1 VRELSDITLG
11 QTFDEIM
18 EEMQSNAQEQ
28 YGQDFRISEN
38 SDWYRENAPVGLAI
52 KRLYD
57 KLQNSIDNS
66 RLRTAGDPYFFG
78 GAANF
83 MFFRKMPSYASGIL
97 ETSDTQE
104 GSTAEI
110 GEIQV
115 RKANT
120 DITYSNTEAV
130 TATGNTFQVNFQCDS
145 TGEDGNADEGTI
157 TELVSAPSGWG
168 SFSNP
173 STFEGGQDLEE
184 LETSRKRYF
193 NGGFS
198 KSYWNEDGI
207 YAALMEISGV
217 ESAKVVVNNED
228 EAVGDQ
234 PRRSVY
240 CIVDG
245 GLDADIAEVLFE
257 KVDQAVYMY
266 GSTSVTLQNSQG
278 DDRTVY
284 FDRPTE
290 VTIDK
295 KLTVI
300 GDGTTEDIETAV
312 DEYIESVKVGGV
324 ISSHYAGEYIA
335 DNVSSAANFDHIGV
349 TFKKYG
355 TTEFVS
361 AISLSDNEKPVAGE
375 VE

>member
-1 VRELSDITLG
+1 MSDITLS

-18 EEMQSNAQEQ
+18 TDLQSDTQEE
-28 YGQDFRISEN
+28 YGQDFRVSEN
-38 SDWYRENAPVGLAI
+38 SDWYRENAPVALAI
-52 KRLYD
+52 NRLYN

-66 RLRTAGDPYFFG
+66 RLRTSEDPYFFG
-78 GAANF
+78 GAANL

-97 ETSDTQE
+97 ETSDTQV
-104 GSTAEI
+104 GSTAGI

-120 DITYSNTEAV
+120 DITYSNTEEV
-130 TATGNTFQVNFQCDS
+130 TVTELPFQVNFQCDS
-145 TGEDGNADEGTI
+145 TGEDGNAGTEEL
-157 TELVSAPSGWG
+157 TELVSAPPGWG

-184 LETSRKRYF
+184 LETARKRYF

-217 ESAKVVVNNED
+217 ESARVVVNNTD
-228 EAVGDQ
+228 DAIDGQ

-245 GLDADIAEVLFE
+245 GLDSEIADVLFE

-266 GSTSVTLQNSQG
+266 GSTSITIQNSQG
-278 DDRTVY
+278 DDRIIT

-295 KLTVI
+295 VVAVI
-300 GDGTTEDIETAV
+300 GDGTTADILTAV
-312 DEYIESVKVGGV
+312 EDYINQVKVGGV
-324 ISSHYAGEYIA
+324 VSSYYAEKYITS
-335 DNVSSAANFDHIGV
+335 NVPSAANFDHIEV
-349 TFKKYG
+349 TFKRDG
-355 TTEFVS
+355 ASEFVS
-361 AISLSDNEKPVAGE
+361 AISLSENEKPVYG
-375 VE
+375 VV